1 MIRPSSLQQRL
12 SLYLFLPV
20 TLLLISM
27 GFVGFFYARNS
38 MLDQWN
44 ETAILKLQR
53 AAHNVDMRLGQIKE
67 WIHVFNESA
76 GSLYSEPHNMWLI
89 EKLQKLEGVSR
100 VNLTWENEKSGNQT
114 NFTPLRPMGRMGPMG
129 RGPQMMQSRRSM
141 RMRRFYRGRI
151 RKITPPRFDSLVEHQ
166 TISLLS
172 DLIDEKD
179 KTLGRLEVLINF
191 GYLIENVVA
200 SGWWQSQKAFLVDQT
215 GKILAGTVPKE
226 RNKLGDNNDPME
238 QKTRNAMANMPFGTI
253 RGPGHPPNEVSGF
266 YKLQEAPWSLVM
278 IAPGRVI
285 LSSIHRFRQYYFLT
299 VAGFILFILL
309 LIRFV
314 TGRTV
319 SSIKDVSQAA
329 ERVARGD
336 FRKPLPVKTQDE
348 VGELTRSFNTMM
360 LQLEERV
367 RLKAALDLAMEVQ
380 QKLLPQKN
388 MKIDGVDI
396 AAKSIYCDETG
407 GDYYDFIQFPELVKE
422 GIGIAVGDVVGHGI
436 AAALLMTTARALL
449 RSRASQ
455 PGSLKQK
462 INDVNRLLCEDTSQ
476 DGSFM
481 TLFFML
487 IDIGT
492 KEIRWVRAGHDP
504 AIVYDASTGSFDE
517 LSGQGIVLGAD
528 DKWSFQDNKYSRWSD
543 GQIILI
549 GTDGIW
555 ETVNPDGEPFGK
567 ERVRQIIHQHRNRSA
582 QELLQT
588 ITDELTAF
596 RQGANQDD
604 DITLVVIK
612 TSR

>member
-1 MIRPSSLQQRL
+1 MIRPKSLQQRL
-12 SLYLFLPV
+12 SLFLFLPV

-27 GFVGFFYARNS
+27 GFVGFFYARNI
-38 MLDQWN
+38 MLNQWN
-44 ETAILKLQR
+44 EAAILKLQR
-53 AAHNVDMRLGQIKE
+53 AAHNVDMRVGQIKE
-67 WIHVFNESA
+67 WIQVFNESA
-76 GSLYSEPHNMWLI
+76 GSSFSELHNMWLI

-100 VNLTWENEKSGNQT
+100 VNLTWENEESGNQT
-114 NFTPLRPMGRMGPMG
+114 NFTPLHPMGRMG
-129 RGPQMMQSRRSM
+129 RGPQMMQGRRGM

-172 DLIDEKD
+172 DLNDEND

-191 GYLIENVVA
+191 DYLIENVVA

-215 GKILAGTVPKE
+215 GKILTGTVPEE
-226 RNKLGDNNDPME
+226 RDKLGDNNDPME
-238 QKTRNAMANMPFGTI
+238 QKTLNAITNMAFGTI
-253 RGPGHPPNEVSGF
+253 RGHGHPPHEVSGF

-278 IAPGRVI
+278 IAPGKVI
-285 LSSIHRFRQYYFLT
+285 LSSIIRFRQYYFLT

-329 ERVARGD
+329 EKVARGD
-336 FRKPLPVKTQDE
+336 FGKPLSVKTQDE
-348 VGELTRSFNTMM
+348 VGELTRSFNAMV

-388 MKIDGVDI
+388 LKIDGVDI

-407 GDYYDFIQFPELVKE
+407 GDYYDFIQFPELGKE

-449 RSRASQ
+449 RSRVSQ
-455 PGSLKQK
+455 PGSLTQK

-487 IDIGT
+487 IDTGT
-492 KEIRWVRAGHDP
+492 KEIQWVRAGHDP
-504 AIVYDASTGSFDE
+504 AIVYDASTDSFGE
-517 LSGQGIVLGAD
+517 LRGQGIVLGAN

-555 ETVNPDGEPFGK
+555 ETVNSGREQFGK
-567 ERVRQIIHQHRNRSA
+567 ERVRQIIHQHSNRSA

-588 ITDELTAF
+588 ITDELAAF

-612 TSR
+612 TTR